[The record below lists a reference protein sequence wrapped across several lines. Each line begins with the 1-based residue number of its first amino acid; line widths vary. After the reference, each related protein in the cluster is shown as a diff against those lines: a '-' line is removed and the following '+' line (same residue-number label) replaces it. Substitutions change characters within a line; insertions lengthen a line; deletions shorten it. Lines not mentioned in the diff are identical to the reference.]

1 MRILNVFIAV
11 LIAVILFS
19 CKGTGSGAVVE
30 KTAHVYGNCEKC
42 KATIEKAA
50 KIKGVEKA
58 DWNVDS
64 KLITLKFDS
73 LQTNQDAILKAIATA
88 GYDNDAYTGDD
99 YAYQKLPDCCHYDR
113 KEN

>member
-1 MRILNVFIAV
+1 MRILNVFIAILV
-11 LIAVILFS
+11 TVILFS
-19 CKGTGSGAVVE
+19 CNGGSKTVVE

-58 DWNVDS
+58 DWNIDS

-73 LQTNQDAILKAIATA
+73 LQTSQDDILKAIAAA
-88 GYDNDAYTGDD
+88 GYDNDDYTGDD
-99 YAYQKLPDCCHYDR
+99 YAYQKLPDCCHYER

>member
-11 LIAVILFS
+11 LITVILFS
-19 CKGTGSGAVVE
+19 CNGGSKTVVE

-58 DWNVDS
+58 DWNVES
-64 KLITLKFDS
+64 KLITLKYDS
-73 LQTNQDAILKAIATA
+73 LQTSENDILKAIAA
-88 GYDNDAYTGDD
+88 VGYDNDAYDGDD
-99 YAYQKLPDCCHYDR
+99 YAYQKLPDCCHYER
-113 KEN
+113 KDN